1 MPDSLF
7 SNFSNNTV
15 SQKHG
20 FGHTAWN
27 ARQEGVVL
35 TALEVRAI
43 SPGLSKALASHVP
56 VLNETVL

>member
-1 MPDSLF
+1 MPDSPF

-27 ARQEGVVL
+27 ARQEGVL
-35 TALEVRAI
+35 TALEVRVI